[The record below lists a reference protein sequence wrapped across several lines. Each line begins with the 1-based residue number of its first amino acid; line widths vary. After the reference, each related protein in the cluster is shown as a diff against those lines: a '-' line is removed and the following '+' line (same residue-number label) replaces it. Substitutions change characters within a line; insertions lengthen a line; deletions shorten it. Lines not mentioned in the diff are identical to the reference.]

1 MVTWATLS
9 WSATIV
15 MDTVNT
21 AHNDFV
27 LNEVGGGG
35 VRYKC
40 WVMLLDSKGDWLY
53 LCV

>member
-9 WSATIV
+9 WSAIV

-21 AHNDFV
+21 AHDDFV

-35 VRYKC
+35 VRYKR
-40 WVMLLDSKGDWLY
+40 WVMLLDSKGN
-53 LCV
+53 

>member
-9 WSATIV
+9 WSAIV

-21 AHNDFV
+21 AHDDFV

-35 VRYKC
+35 GKI
-40 WVMLLDSKGDWLY
+40 
-53 LCV
+53 